1 MDDWDLMEVNPD
13 CDLADGSA
21 SSPPPP
27 PPLLVP
33 PASIYQACCFKV
45 MRNKLHRMNEL
56 HRTPPVKPDTPLP
69 PRHQFPYR
77 RNLSQFSSASSSDF
91 GPSLDGSIESGP
103 LSDLQS
109 DEDEG
114 RRSAD
119 RYLQVTA
126 PPLARRGGASVAA
139 QLLED
144 VQSRDANPDVWR
156 RMEVGTSS

>member
-1 MDDWDLMEVNPD
+1 
-13 CDLADGSA
+13 
-21 SSPPPP
+21 
-27 PPLLVP
+27 
-33 PASIYQACCFKV
+33 
-45 MRNKLHRMNEL
+45 MNYIEHSQL
-56 HRTPPVKPDTPLP
+56 NQTPPSP

-77 RNLSQFSSASSSDF
+77 RNLSHFSSASSSDF
-91 GPSLDGSIESGP
+91 GPSLDGSVESGP

-119 RYLQVTA
+119 RYLQVAA

-144 VQSRDANPDVWR
+144 VQSRDPDPDVWR
-156 RMEVGTSS
+156 RMEVGSGTDASS